1 MEMESG
7 IVRAVRKSGRQ
18 AGQATVEWVIGA
30 AVLAFVGLGAW
41 TVAGGAI
48 TAAVTRLTGLLAQAG
63 V

>member
-1 MEMESG
+1 MELASA
-7 IVRAVRKSGRQ
+7 IIRAVRQSGRQ

-30 AVLAFVGLGAW
+30 AVLAFVGLAAW
-41 TVAGGAI
+41 TAAGGAI